1 MQFVLSDPIRR
12 YDDDDL
18 ALARLIAARIGVSLE
33 NRRLNDHQRLIAET
47 LQRSLL
53 PAELPDVPGVDIA
66 VRYWAA
72 GEGTVVGGDFYD
84 VFPVDDDRWAVVVGD
99 VCGTGPTA
107 AAVTGVAR
115 HTVRTAAWHGDSETE
130 VLRSLNDAVLHSSS
144 GAFCTAA
151 YATLRRQDAAAI
163 LTVACGGHPLPVL
176 VTGDEARTLGLSGTL
191 LGVFPDVD
199 IRPTEVAL
207 GDGDVVVFYTDGAT
221 DVSPPNLLTPEQF
234 TELVGDAVRGSG
246 DRSAEAIADRIQ
258 AGLEAVLAFTRRDD
272 DIALLVL
279 HIGS

>member
-1 MQFVLSDPIRR
+1 
-12 YDDDDL
+12 
-18 ALARLIAARIGVSLE
+18 LE

-53 PAELPDVPGVDIA
+53 PTELPDLPGVDIA

-84 VFPVDDDRWAVVVGD
+84 VFPVDAHRWAIVVGD

-115 HTVRTAAWHGDSETE
+115 HTVRAAAWHGDDEID
-130 VLRSLNDAVLHSSS
+130 VLRSLNDAVLHSGS

-151 YATLRRQDAAAI
+151 YATLRREEAATT

-176 VTGDEARTLGLSGTL
+176 VTDGEARTVGMSGTL
-191 LGVFPDVD
+191 LGVFSDVD
-199 IRPTEVAL
+199 IRPAEVEL
-207 GDGDVVVFYTDGAT
+207 RDGDVVVFYTDGAT

-234 TELVGDAVRGSG
+234 TALVGDAVAEVS
-246 DRSAEAIADRIQ
+246 DRSADAIADRIQ
-258 AGLEAVLAFTRRDD
+258 ARLEAVLAFTERDD